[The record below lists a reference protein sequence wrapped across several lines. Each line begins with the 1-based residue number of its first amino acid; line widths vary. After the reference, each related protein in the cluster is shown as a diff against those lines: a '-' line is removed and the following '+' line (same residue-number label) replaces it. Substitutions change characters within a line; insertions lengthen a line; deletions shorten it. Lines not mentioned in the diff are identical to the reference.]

1 MASVSTRQVLE
12 SRLSHQRLWVI
23 SGQMDM
29 KPKRQSK
36 SLANRSGDRRII
48 SASLTRENCPCLRR
62 FHGARGI
69 QTPPHFA
76 VPAKSPFFPALSPC
90 FPRKSQDVPP
100 DSQRFPPL
108 SRPVPPRA
116 AVPQKSQPF
125 PPSCRLFHG
134 NPSLFHRR
142 ASHSPGIPAISA
154 GIPKAPG
161 DSQDVSLEGFM
172 SFQPFHSL

>member
-62 FHGARGI
+62 FHGAPFPAFAFPQNPRFFPRCPRVFRGNPRTFPRI
-69 QTPPHFA
+69 PRAFPRRA
-76 VPAKSPFFPALSPC
+76 VGSAEIPAISAVVPA
-90 FPRKSQDVPP
+90 FPR
-100 DSQRFPPL
+100 
-108 SRPVPPRA
+108 
-116 AVPQKSQPF
+116 KSQPF
-125 PPSCRLFHG
+125 PPPCEPFPR
-134 NPSLFHRR
+134 NPSHFRR
-142 ASHSPGIPAISA
+142 N
-154 GIPKAPG
+154 PKGSRRFPRR
-161 DSQDVSLEGFM
+161 FT
-172 SFQPFHSL
+172 